1 MNKAAVFDFNGTMF
15 FDDIKQEQSW
25 YKFAKDEFNRDI
37 SIDEFNLHIHGFS
50 NHEILPY
57 LSNKQYSKKEVLYYA
72 TKKEL
77 VYQKMCEDDKKNL
90 KLVDGLEDF
99 LSLLKNNGIR
109 LSICTSSMKPNVDWY
124 YKIFKLDRFF
134 NYDDIIYDDGNIKKG
149 KPDPEI
155 YLKAFKHLNVPCNDI
170 IVFEDSFSGLKSAKE
185 AGCGMLVK
193 IGDKKLNIEYD
204 VEMSNFKNI
213 DNKIKQF
220 LNI

>member
-1 MNKAAVFDFNGTMF
+1 MSKAAVFDFNGTMF

-25 YKFAKDEFNRDI
+25 YKFAKEEFNRDI

-57 LSNKQYSKKEVLYYA
+57 LSKKKFSKEEVLYYA

-77 VYQKMCEDDKKNL
+77 VYQKMCEEDKKTL

-99 LSLLKNNGIR
+99 LMLLKTKGIR

-124 YKIFKLDRFF
+124 YKTFKLDRFF
-134 NYDDIIYDDGNIKKG
+134 DYEDIIYDDGNIKKG

-155 YLKAFKHLNVPCNDI
+155 YLKAFKHLNISFDDI
-170 IVFEDSFSGLKSAKE
+170 IVFEDSYSGLKSAKQ
-185 AGCGMLVK
+185 AGCKMLVK
-193 IGDKKLNIEYD
+193 IGDKKLDTDYD
-204 VEMSNFKNI
+204 VEMPDFKHI